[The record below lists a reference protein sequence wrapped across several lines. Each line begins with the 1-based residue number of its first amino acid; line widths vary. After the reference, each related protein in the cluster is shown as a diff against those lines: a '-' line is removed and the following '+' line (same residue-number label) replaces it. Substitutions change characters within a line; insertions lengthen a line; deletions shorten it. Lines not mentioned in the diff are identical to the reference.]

1 MFPHHISAWQDIL
14 PRFFCC
20 ANIEAAF
27 LQAQIAIFGLLLV
40 TYDSYVSYKS
50 NIYQHSFQHC
60 SQYMAILK

>member
-1 MFPHHISAWQDIL
+1 MFPHRVSAWQDIL

-27 LQAQIAIFGLLLV
+27 LQAQIAIFGVFLDA
-40 TYDSYVSYKS
+40 YDSYASYKS
-50 NIYQHSFQHC
+50 NIYQHSFQHY